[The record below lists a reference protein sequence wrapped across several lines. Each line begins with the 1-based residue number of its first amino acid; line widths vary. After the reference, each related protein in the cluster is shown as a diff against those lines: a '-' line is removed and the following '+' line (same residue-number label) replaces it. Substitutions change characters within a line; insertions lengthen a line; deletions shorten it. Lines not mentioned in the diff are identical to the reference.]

1 MAALAQGSLGKL
13 SLPIRLALG
22 VFMVALTAA
31 AYWLIF
37 YTEVAAKIDAATRQG
52 NELLAELARQ
62 QQAQAGYF
70 KDRDELALRQQ
81 RQRDLNKALPAD
93 TEVAAFLSSIQTV
106 SNVSGVDLKGWQPM
120 DEKTEAFFSK
130 VPMSLELS
138 GRFQQIAKF
147 VHEVGKLDRIIN
159 VENIQLTDPKI
170 EGDEVRLKAKCL
182 ATTFHVPRAAKPAAP
197 PK

>member
-1 MAALAQGSLGKL
+1 MAAAPSSLAKL
-13 SLPIRLALG
+13 SLPIRFALG
-22 VFMVALTAA
+22 FFMIALSAA

-37 YTEVAAKIDAATRQG
+37 YTEVSSKIDAATRQG
-52 NELLAELARQ
+52 NELQAELGRQ
-62 QQAQAGYF
+62 KLAQAGYF
-70 KDRDELALRQQ
+70 ADRDELALRQQ
-81 RQRDLNKALPAD
+81 RQRDLNKALPAE

-106 SNVSGVDLKGWQPM
+106 SNVSGVDLKAWQPM

-130 VPMSLELS
+130 VPMTLELS

-170 EGDEVRLKAKCL
+170 EGDEVKLKAKCL
-182 ATTFHVPRAAKPAAP
+182 ATTFHVPHAAKPAGAP
-197 PK
+197 K